1 MSARAGL
8 RIVGSLLAL
17 AAIAGVDARAHAQA
31 PPREGT
37 FSARWVVTGTWR
49 GLGLGEKRE
58 VIVADLGGRL
68 DVLPQ
73 GGALVDLASRCLVF
87 WDSATG
93 GTARCRWTHPSGD
106 EIFSEVEGG
115 LLAEGTPVSGRFVG
129 GTGRYAGISG
139 EFRFAGWSALYLER
153 EPRGAERDDREGR
166 AITGFTNELTGS
178 WRLP

>member
-8 RIVGSLLAL
+8 RIVVSLLTL
-17 AAIAGVDARAHAQA
+17 AAMSGMGPPAHAQSL
-31 PPREGT
+31 PREGA

-49 GLGLGEKRE
+49 GIGLDEKRE
-58 VIVADLGGRL
+58 VILADLGGRL
-68 DVLPQ
+68 DVTPD

-93 GTARCRWTHPSGD
+93 GTARCRWRHPSGE

-115 LLAEGTPVSGRFVG
+115 LLAQGAPVTGRFVG
-129 GTGRYAGISG
+129 GTGRYAGLAG
-139 EFRFAGWSALYLER
+139 EFRFDGWSALYIER
-153 EPRGAERDDREGR
+153 EPRESEDPESSDRV
-166 AITGFTNELTGS
+166 ITGFTNELTGA